1 MSWAADDSP
10 HMETKQRRQ
19 AYVLP
24 DGLMAYACLSG
35 NGCFAVAVMALHLLQ
50 PELSP
55 LNYAVSYYVY
65 GAQGWLFTAGLLAW
79 GLGSA
84 ALFLGLARSIR
95 INSRIRGSIC
105 AGVGLS
111 ALAVWSACVLATGM
125 FRADPWNKP
134 PSATGLIHENAA
146 RVAFVALPLA
156 ALLLSHGLPSPE
168 WRRTAVVL
176 RLFAVMILISL
187 IVFFASLLPISD
199 SFSPPVLFGLTERL
213 LLATY
218 AAWLCAAATGL
229 LRSTFSKR
237 GHLEPIPERLAL
249 DAHIASKPPVIQF
262 REKEV
267 NNEHSASD

>member
-1 MSWAADDSP
+1 
-10 HMETKQRRQ
+10 
-19 AYVLP
+19 
-24 DGLMAYACLSG
+24 MAYACLSG
-35 NGCFAVAVMALHLLQ
+35 NGCFAVAVLALHLLQ

-95 INSRIRGSIC
+95 IHSRVQGRIR

-111 ALAVWSACVLATGM
+111 ALAVWSAGVLATGM

-156 ALLLSHGLPSPE
+156 ALLLSHSLRRAPE
-168 WRRTAVVL
+168 WRRIAGAL
-176 RLFAVMILISL
+176 RLFAVLILISL
-187 IVFFASLLPISD
+187 LVFFASLLPISD
-199 SFSPPVLFGLTERL
+199 SFSAPVLFGLTERL

-218 AAWLCAAATGL
+218 AAWLCAAAIGL
-229 LRSTFSKR
+229 RRAEST
-237 GHLEPIPERLAL
+237 L
-249 DAHIASKPPVIQF
+249 DL
-262 REKEV
+262 
-267 NNEHSASD
+267 

>member
-1 MSWAADDSP
+1 MSWAADDSS

-19 AYVLP
+19 AYILP
-24 DGLMAYACLSG
+24 EGLMAYACLSG
-35 NGCFAVAVMALHLLQ
+35 NGCFVVAVLALHLLQ

-55 LNYAVSYYVY
+55 LNYAVSYYVH

-84 ALFLGLARSIR
+84 ALFLGLAWSIR
-95 INSRIRGSIC
+95 IHSRIRGRIR

-111 ALAVWSACVLATGM
+111 ALAVWSAGVLATGM

-156 ALLLSHGLPSPE
+156 ALLLSHGLRRAPE
-168 WRRTAVVL
+168 WGRIAGVL
-176 RLFAVMILISL
+176 RLFAVLILISQL
-187 IVFFASLLPISD
+187 VFFASLLPISD

-218 AAWLCAAATGL
+218 AAWLCAAAVGL
-229 LRSTFSKR
+229 RRAELTAD
-237 GHLEPIPERLAL
+237 L
-249 DAHIASKPPVIQF
+249 
-262 REKEV
+262 
-267 NNEHSASD
+267 